1 MTIKNIFCIAILL
14 IGSLQLRATDTTSVQ
29 KQRSVELFEWGFS
42 LGYGF
47 VNEQLPEGKYE
58 PFLLLA
64 HVEFHAH
71 RKQRNPDSPH
81 YFLLFGEPQINPVFV
96 NGGLNDWE
104 AGCNI
109 GIKYLIK
116 MKEINGLYFH
126 VGSGPQFISVW
137 SPEHQANGFA
147 FSNNFGLGY
156 QRVFKRDVTITF
168 GYRFRHVSNLDLHL
182 PNLGLDNHFFTVGF
196 KKDFP
201 RRALERRHYKQLRLL
216 EE

>member
-1 MTIKNIFCIAILL
+1 MICIVVLVFT
-14 IGSLQLRATDTTSVQ
+14 SFQLMASDSTSV
-29 KQRSVELFEWGFS
+29 KEGRSFELFEWGFS

-47 VNEQLPEGKYE
+47 VNEPLPEGRYE
-58 PFLLLA
+58 PFLLLG
-64 HVEFHAH
+64 HIEFHAH
-71 RKQRNPDSPH
+71 RKQRQPDSPH
-81 YFLLFGEPQINPVFV
+81 YFLLIAEPQINPVFV
-96 NGGLNDWE
+96 NGGMNDWE

-109 GIKYLIK
+109 GLKYLIK

-126 VGSGPQFISVW
+126 IGSGPQYISIW

-147 FSNNFGLGY
+147 FSNNFGMGY

-168 GYRFRHVSNLDLHL
+168 GYRFRHVSNLDLQL

-201 RRALERRHYKQLRLL
+201 RRAQQRRQNKQLII
-216 EE
+216 EEE